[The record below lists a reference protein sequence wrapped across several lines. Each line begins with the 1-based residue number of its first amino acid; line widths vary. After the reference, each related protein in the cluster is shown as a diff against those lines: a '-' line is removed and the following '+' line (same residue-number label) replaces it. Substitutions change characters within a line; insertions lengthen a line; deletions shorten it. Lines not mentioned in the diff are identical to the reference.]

1 MVYCVYGLFGENL
14 IVNKDNSVKDKL
26 GNSTLVLTTE
36 QQHCVDMA
44 LKLKSFKIIAY
55 AGTGKTKTLE
65 AISYAMGK
73 KNKKGLYLAFN
84 RAVADEAKTRFDS
97 SITCKTFHSLAH
109 AQVPSYLSKKV
120 FNAKNFPK
128 DLAVIYEIK
137 ESDCKYSSG
146 YLAEL
151 KHRSYKKY
159 MEVIKR
165 GSSRRFT
172 AARKMQYIND
182 AVKNFCKSSDAA
194 LLSKHFEP
202 LDWLD
207 QSQNESVIKE
217 LLPIA
222 ERRWNDL
229 ISQDNKLNISHDVYV
244 KYWSLSNPIIKGYDY
259 LLLDEW
265 QDSDALMNY
274 VVSNQSVPCYYV
286 GDFYQSIYGWRGA
299 TQSLQTLD
307 LPTARLTKSF
317 RFGQSL
323 ANHANLILGCL
334 GETVPLVGNPDVHT
348 EIVYD
353 HDASVKADA
362 ILCRTN
368 KGAFSELVYQ
378 LQNNPERKCSM
389 LADVSEIKKWL
400 EAAEQLIKGTK
411 TYHPDLSAFDRWED
425 VIEYTELNKS
435 DNEFAAMVRLI
446 NQFSSSFNTLYSI
459 LDKINTKTQD
469 ADCVITTIHKS
480 KGLEWDSVYI
490 SSDFDLCLMS
500 NKFSGIE
507 QGFKKSANGMNNI
520 SQDLYLENW
529 ELLPFPNTL
538 KLIPMRNNMVQ
549 GLLPSLENLDRRMS
563 EQYYRI
569 TDMPIDELRLLYV
582 AITRAKKTLYA
593 ANLSEFFI
601 LLEKLRTN
609 LD

>member
-1 MVYCVYGLFGENL
+1 M
-14 IVNKDNSVKDKL
+14 
-26 GNSTLVLTTE
+26 
-36 QQHCVDMA
+36 
-44 LKLKSFKIIAY
+44 
-55 AGTGKTKTLE
+55 
-65 AISYAMGK
+65 
-73 KNKKGLYLAFN
+73 
-84 RAVADEAKTRFDS
+84 
-97 SITCKTFHSLAH
+97 SIHSLAH
-109 AQVPSYLSKKV
+109 AQVPLYLSKKV
-120 FNAKNFPK
+120 FNPKNYPK
-128 DLAVIYEIK
+128 DLAVIYQIK

-159 MEVIKR
+159 MEVTKR
-165 GSSRRFT
+165 GGSRRFSAT
-172 AARKMQYIND
+172 QKMQYIND
-182 AVKNFCKSSDAA
+182 AVTNFCKSCDAT
-194 LLSKHFEP
+194 LLAKHFEP
-202 LDWLD
+202 LEWLN
-207 QSQNESVIKE
+207 QSQNEAVIKE

-222 ERRWNDL
+222 ERRWSDL
-229 ISQDNKLNISHDVYV
+229 IAQDNNLNISHDVYV
-244 KYWSLSNPIIKGYDY
+244 KYWSLSNPLITGYDY

-299 TQSLQTLD
+299 TQSLQNLD
-307 LPTARLTKSF
+307 LPVARLTQSF
-317 RFGQSL
+317 RFGQNL
-323 ANHANLILGCL
+323 ANHANLILSCL
-334 GETVPLVGNPDVHT
+334 GETVPLVGSPDVHT

-353 HDASVKADA
+353 HDSSIKADA

-368 KGAFSELVYQ
+368 KGAFSELVHQ
-378 LQNNPERKCSM
+378 LQNYPERKCAM
-389 LADVSEIKKWL
+389 LADVREIKKWL

-446 NQFSSSFNTLYSI
+446 NQFSSSFNTLYPI

-507 QGFKKSANGMNNI
+507 QGFKKSANGTNNI

-549 GLLPSLENLDRRMS
+549 GLLPSLESLDRRMS

>member
-1 MVYCVYGLFGENL
+1 MKEDKKV
-14 IVNKDNSVKDKL
+14 INKLVTSD
-26 GNSTLVLTTE
+26 LVLTKE
-36 QQHCVDMA
+36 QKNCVDMS
-44 LKLKSFKIIAY
+44 LELNSFKIIAY

-65 AISYAMGK
+65 AISFAMGR

-84 RAVADEAKTRFDS
+84 KAVADDAKSRFDS
-97 SITCKTFHSLAH
+97 SITCKTFHALAH
-109 AQVPSYLSKKV
+109 SQVPTYLSKKV

-128 DLAVIYEIK
+128 DLAALYQIK

-151 KHRSYKKY
+151 KHRSFKKY
-159 MEVIKR
+159 IEVTKR

-172 AARKMQYIND
+172 AARKMQYINE
-182 AVKNFCKSSDAA
+182 AVQNFCKSSDVT

-207 QSQNESVIKE
+207 QSQNDSVIKE

-229 ISQDNKLNISHDVYV
+229 IAQDNNLNISHDVYV
-244 KYWSLSNPIIKGYDY
+244 KYWSLSNPVIQGYDY

-265 QDSDALMNY
+265 QDSDSLMNY
-274 VVSNQSVPCYYV
+274 VVSKQSVPCFYV

-299 TQSLQTLD
+299 TQSLQKLE
-307 LPTARLTKSF
+307 LPTARLTQSF

-334 GETVPLVGNPDVHT
+334 GETVPLVGNPNVHT

-353 HDASVKADA
+353 HDSSVKADA

-378 LQNNPERKCSM
+378 LQNHPERKCAM
-389 LADVSEIKKWL
+389 LADVREIKKWL
-400 EAAEQLIKGTK
+400 EAAEQLMEGSRVTH
-411 TYHPDLSAFDRWED
+411 TDLSAFDRWED

-435 DNEFAAMVRLI
+435 DNEFAGMVRLI

-459 LDKINTKTQD
+459 LDRINTKTD
-469 ADCVITTIHKS
+469 NVDCVITTIHKS
-480 KGLEWDSVYI
+480 KGLEWDSVYV
-490 SSDFDLCLMS
+490 SSDFDLCLMT
-500 NKFSGIE
+500 NKFNGIE
-507 QGFKKSANGMNNI
+507 QGFKKSVNSLSNI

-529 ELLPFPNTL
+529 ELIPFPNTL
-538 KLIPMRNNMVQ
+538 KLIPMVNNMVQ
-549 GLLPSLENLDRRMS
+549 GLLPSLSTLDRRMS

-569 TDMPIDELRLLYV
+569 TEMPVEELRLLYV